1 MTFAH
6 KIKKEFMP
14 DKFIAD
20 LNQWWVEEGD
30 SAVDGAVETA
40 REALEYQLIHSAK
53 NSKYFQELGWK
64 PKRVMFAQRHWHA
77 GPGGLA
83 KRDLVWLFN
92 MEINQFQTSWGA
104 RQTGGSTPETIRNFI
119 KTARRNLRIPIFRS
133 EVGTPANEAWM
144 ERLEKMYPNAVPYR
158 DSELFG
164 ESKKIKVSIIK

>member
-1 MTFAH
+1 MVFAH
-6 KIKKEFMP
+6 KISKKFIP

-30 SAVDGAVETA
+30 SAVDEAVEKA
-40 REALEYQLIHSAK
+40 RANLEWQLIHEAR

-64 PKRVMFAQRHWHA
+64 PKRVMFAQRHWVD
-77 GPGGLA
+77 GDPYRS

-104 RQTGGSTPETIRNFI
+104 RQTGASTPETIRKFI
-119 KTARRNLRIPIFRS
+119 RTVQRNLRIPVFRS

-144 ERLEKMYPNAVPYR
+144 ERLEKMYPDAVPYK

-164 ESKKIKVSIIK
+164 ESRKIKVSIIK